1 MRELLLYLYW
11 YFVWCA
17 GFVRVLESFGKL
29 WKLVMP
35 FSRTWKVL
43 EKDKFFKVA
52 MESFWIFIS
61 QNFFKVC

>member
-1 MRELLLYLYW
+1 
-11 YFVWCA
+11 
-17 GFVRVLESFGKL
+17 
-29 WKLVMP
+29 MP

-61 QNFFKVC
+61 QNFFKVY